1 MAGPKNAFYTKIN
14 QVRPSEKPIMSKNG
28 PISSIMI
35 NERGDLIA
43 LTKGTV
49 KTAGNRNLIWNSK
62 DASLKFVTSDGQKVS
77 LKEGNFISLVY
88 SKVGCVFPMVI

>member
-49 KTAGNRNLIWNSK
+49 KTAGNRNLIWNNK
-62 DASLKFVTSDGQKVS
+62 DASLKFVTSDGQKV
-77 LKEGNFISLVY
+77 KFLV
-88 SKVGCVFPMVI
+88 FDPVIFDPVQNLIQPN

>member
-49 KTAGNRNLIWNSK
+49 KTAGNRNLIWNNK
-62 DASLKFVTSDGQKVS
+62 DASLKFVTSDGQKV
-77 LKEGNFISLVY
+77 KFLVY
-88 SKVGCVFPMVI
+88 DQVIFDPVQNLIHSI

>member
-77 LKEGNFISLVY
+77 LKEGNFILDLWFIV
-88 SKVGCVFPMVI
+88 K

>member
-49 KTAGNRNLIWNSK
+49 KTAGNRNLIWNNK
-62 DASLKFVTSDGQKVS
+62 DASLKFVTSDGQKV
-77 LKEGNFISLVY
+77 
-88 SKVGCVFPMVI
+88 VFDPELGGGPPELTLILAYLLI

>member
-49 KTAGNRNLIWNSK
+49 KTAGNRNLIWNNK
-62 DASLKFVTSDGQKVS
+62 DASLKFVTSDGQKVIFDPEFGGGPPE
-77 LKEGNFISLVY
+77 LTLILAY
-88 SKVGCVFPMVI
+88 LLI

>member
-14 QVRPSEKPIMSKNG
+14 QVRPSEQPIMSKNG

-49 KTAGNRNLIWNSK
+49 KTAGNRNLIWNNK
-62 DASLKFVTSDGQKVS
+62 DASLKFVTSDGQKV
-77 LKEGNFISLVY
+77 KFLV
-88 SKVGCVFPMVI
+88 FDPVIFDPVQNLIHSN

>member
-49 KTAGNRNLIWNSK
+49 KTAGNRNLIWNNK
-62 DASLKFVTSDGQKVS
+62 DASLKFVTSDGQKV
-77 LKEGNFISLVY
+77 KFLVY
-88 SKVGCVFPMVI
+88 DQVIFDPFQNLIHPN